1 MRLDIE
7 NIDLIAINEKVKIT
21 KRKSISY
28 KDVVEEL
35 LRFVE
40 EGDKNLEDNLEEL
53 FPENQVNFQLQPGKP
68 KL

>member
-1 MRLDIE
+1 MKLDIE
-7 NIDLIAINEKVKIT
+7 NIDVIAINEKVKIT
-21 KRKSISY
+21 KRKSNSY

-40 EGDKNLEDNLEEL
+40 EGDKNLEDDLEEL
-53 FPENQVNFQLQPGKP
+53 FPENQVHFQLQPGKT